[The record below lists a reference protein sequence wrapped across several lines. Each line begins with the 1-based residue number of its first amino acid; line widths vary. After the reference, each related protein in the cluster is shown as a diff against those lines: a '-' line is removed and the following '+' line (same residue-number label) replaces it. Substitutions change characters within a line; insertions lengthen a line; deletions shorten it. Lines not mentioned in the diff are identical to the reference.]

1 MTAKRRILMICP
13 YCNGIGKV
21 EKERPQHIDLKTGE
35 VRYQTDEEFAD
46 TGIFYPYLDTNNN
59 YGIMVC
65 VNCNGNGEIN

>member
-1 MTAKRRILMICP
+1 
-13 YCNGIGKV
+13 
-21 EKERPQHIDLKTGE
+21 LKTGE

-46 TGIFYPYLDTNNN
+46 TGIFYPYPDTNNN